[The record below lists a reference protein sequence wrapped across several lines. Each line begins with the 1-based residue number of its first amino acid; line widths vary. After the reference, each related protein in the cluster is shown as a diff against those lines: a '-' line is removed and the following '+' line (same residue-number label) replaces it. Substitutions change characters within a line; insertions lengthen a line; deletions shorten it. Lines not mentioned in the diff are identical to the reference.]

1 MAGLAVTTSDWK
13 VVLVRHGEAT
23 STIENPE
30 RPLTIDGR
38 RHAEQVASWLEMQD
52 IDLDAIVHS
61 GKLRA
66 RQTAKIFG
74 NRLGV
79 PPSRVYETAGLD
91 PNDDP
96 QPMADRL
103 ESERSSVMVVGHLPN
118 LNRLASTL
126 LVGGAASLQFRF
138 IDAGAVILAQGR
150 GGWQVEAVV
159 GHDLI

>member
-1 MAGLAVTTSDWK
+1 MTTSDWK

-23 STIENPE
+23 STSENPA
-30 RPLTIDGR
+30 RPLTIEGR
-38 RHAEQVASWLEMQD
+38 QHAERVASWLKTRD
-52 IDLDAIVHS
+52 IVLDEIVHS
-61 GKLRA
+61 SKLRA

-79 PPSRVYETAGLD
+79 PPARVHETAGLE

-103 ESERSSVMVVGHLPN
+103 ESERASVMVVGHLPY
-118 LNRLASTL
+118 LNRLVSTL

-138 IDAGAVILAQGR
+138 IDAGAVVLAQGR
-150 GGWQVEAVV
+150 GGWQVEAVI
-159 GHDLI
+159 GHDCV